1 MCGLRR
7 RPRGWYDLMI
17 AVVRALASVL
27 GDIIRKG
34 GHL

>member
-1 MCGLRR
+1 MRGPRR
-7 RPRGWYDLMI
+7 HPRGWYDLAITI
-17 AVVRALASVL
+17 ARCVTTLL